1 MRKYINEHQHFGFR
15 KLSVGLAGVL
25 LSTTF
30 LIAGGH
36 NNTVKADTTDDG
48 HAPVENN
55 KAPEETSKSV
65 VEEANKTAEGLDN
78 QGAASQASQKE
89 NMPASQKEDAQASH
103 NATQNAEQQASQT
116 ATNLIKQDNSQAKND
131 AAQVLDKQAENLTKP
146 TQKTPAQKAQDRR
159 NALLFGVSKA
169 DIPVES
175 LDGKTIDR
183 KATVHV
189 TINYHYADKSLKD
202 MGSNLDADGIFKVD
216 QDNAGKQFKKSD
228 NFDLVETYK
237 STYHKD
243 SNTTDI
249 TDYTTNIDD
258 LIKNNPDLAISR
270 HNTAK
275 ILGLEVNG
283 NIYQGADSADVN
295 STNYAAVL
303 VNKNNGLNRLS
314 SRINDNIVGAAIG
327 YAPIDFED
335 GSATLKGTDNGKL
348 NASYLLDQDLT
359 YDVYIYE
366 RPFKTKVTYTNRD
379 DNKSLG
385 STIADDYTYLPELKK
400 QKQKIA
406 LQSPDTDHVLVD
418 PSASS
423 INLSY
428 ASPASVNVDSN
439 PNIGKPTLT
448 NMDDDF
454 NKAVPDGVYEIAI
467 PVQTTDRIETFDP
480 HGGRLPDG
488 GHDPH
493 YPDGFTK
500 DNFQKDVTRN
510 IIVKGLPG
518 GDQTTP
524 ETVTI
529 GRTGTYNYA
538 TKEMTY
544 SNPVLM
550 ENGELT
556 NKPAGFDTKTADA
569 TKVGSDGKTYEIVG
583 ATVVPGYTF
592 GWDAYTAT
600 KKPKDVVFQYQVKAP
615 DTVSKVAQLVDV
627 DAKDSAGKHPVVA
640 STTLTGAIGSS
651 AKINLPVPEGYEL
664 VPGTTIPA
672 SYQLKANDPA
682 PLVYN
687 VQHKHQ
693 DVSDTDPN
701 AKKDFKR
708 IISVTNPDASVNT
721 TTQTV
726 TLKRSADK
734 DMVTG
739 QVTYGEWNTGE
750 FKEFVPPVIEG
761 YKPTMDKVAT
771 EKVTADNKP
780 VENVAIAYNAVA
792 PAKVNQD
799 IQYINSDTKKPIGDP
814 INIGT
819 DVDMGSDVAIP
830 QDTIPKGFH
839 LPEGAPTTVKA
850 TGKTVNVEVA
860 PDPVKQG
867 QDIIYVDPQ
876 GDPVAKETLPGKDGD
891 KIPSDK
897 LNIPDGWVID
907 DGNPNVPAPGKEIT
921 VDTKT
926 PLEVPIKH
934 GVVIV
939 KPGDV
944 TPDKPIKKGDLIPGT
959 KDQHF
964 GQDITNDDLNK
975 DITRTINFQVP
986 GKPQQVVQKLH
997 ATREVAIDTVTGLP
1011 VKDDKGNTIGYSKW
1025 VLSDGKKGFD
1035 AVDAP
1040 EVDGYTPSMK
1050 TVPAQAIDPNTAQ
1063 DSVVNVAY
1071 TKNPAKPT
1079 AGKPNTG
1086 NGGGATSGGNV
1097 TPDVPSTPAQT
1108 PQQPTQPTQP
1118 SAPSEKPAEKPDET
1132 PAKTPA
1138 KKPAKNNA
1146 KKDKPLVI
1154 GYFDAGNNNGKQQA
1168 SRMANNGLSTIKQ
1181 TPATA
1186 VASPVMQVAQASHAP
1201 QGQAQATQLPQT
1213 GAKDGFATVALGLA
1227 LISLS
1232 AVGFA
1237 TRKRN

>member
-1 MRKYINEHQHFGFR
+1 MIKYINEHQHFGFR

-65 VEEANKTAEGLDN
+65 VEDANKTAQELDN
-78 QGAASQASQKE
+78 QGASSQATQAE
-89 NMPASQKEDAQASH
+89 NTQASQKEDAQASH
-103 NATQNAEQQASQT
+103 DATQNAEQHAPQT
-116 ATNLIKQDNSQAKND
+116 ATNLIKQDNSQVKSD
-131 AAQVLDKQAENLTKP
+131 VAQALDKQAENLTKP
-146 TQKTPAQKAQDRR
+146 VEKTPAQKAQDRR
-159 NALLFGVSKA
+159 NAYLFGVSKA

-189 TINYHYADKSLKD
+189 TINYHYADKSLKE
-202 MGSNLDADGIFKVD
+202 MGSNLDENGIFKID

-243 SNTTDI
+243 TNATDI

-303 VNKNNGLNRLS
+303 VNKNNGQNKVRSRLNGNV
-314 SRINDNIVGAAIG
+314 IGAPII

-348 NASYLLDQDLT
+348 TNPLLLDRDLT

-385 STIADDYTYLPELKK
+385 STVADDYTYLPELKK
-400 QKQKIA
+400 QNQTIA

-418 PSASS
+418 PKANS
-423 INLSY
+423 IDLSY
-428 ASPASVNVDSN
+428 ASPASVNVAYN

-448 NMDDDF
+448 NTDSDF
-454 NKAVPDGVYEIAI
+454 NKAVPKGVYEIAI

-480 HGGRLPDG
+480 HTD
-488 GHDPH
+488 H
-493 YPDGFTK
+493 YPKGFDR

-510 IIVKGLPG
+510 VIVKGLPG
-518 GDQTTP
+518 GDQVTP

-550 ENGELT
+550 DGGKLT
-556 NKPAGFDTKTADA
+556 DKPAGFDTKTADA
-569 TKVGSDGKTYEIVG
+569 TKIGSDGKTYEIVG

-592 GWDAYTAT
+592 GWDDYTAT

-627 DAKDSAGKHPVVA
+627 DAKDGAGKHPVVA
-640 STTLTGAIGSS
+640 STTLIGTVGSS
-651 AKINLPVPEGYEL
+651 AKINLPVPNGYEL

-672 SYQLKANDPA
+672 SYQLKASDPA

-750 FKEFVPPVIEG
+750 FKEFVPPAIEG

-799 IQYINSDTKKPIGDP
+799 IQYINSNTKKPIGDP
-814 INIGT
+814 VNIGT

-876 GDPVAKETLPGKDGD
+876 EKPVSKETLPGKDGD

-897 LNIPDGWVID
+897 LDIPDGWVID
-907 DGNPNVPAPGKEIT
+907 DHNPKVPAPGKEIT

-1011 VKDDKGNTIGYSKW
+1011 VKDDKGSTIGYSKW

-1040 EVDGYTPSMK
+1040 EVTGYTPSMK

-1086 NGGGATSGGNV
+1086 NGGGAIGGGSV
-1097 TPDVPSTPAQT
+1097 TPGVPATPAQT

-1118 SAPSEKPAEKPDET
+1118 SAPSEQPAEMPNE
-1132 PAKTPA
+1132 TPA
-1138 KKPAKNNA
+1138 KKPAKKNA
-1146 KKDKPLVI
+1146 KKDKPLII
-1154 GYFDAGNNNGKQQA
+1154 GYANAGNNNGKQPA
-1168 SRMANNGLSTIKQ
+1168 SRMANNGVSTIKQ
-1181 TPATA
+1181 IPATA
-1186 VASPVMQVAQASHAP
+1186 VASPVMQAAQASHAP
-1201 QGQAQATQLPQT
+1201 QGQAAQLPQT
-1213 GAKDGFATVALGLA
+1213 GAKDSFATVALGLA

-1237 TRKRN
+1237 TRKRNQ